1 VRPPF
6 CVQFRR
12 FIRRRVEGDPLRYRD
27 LHNALVAANMGITL
41 DRYLLRTFFASGLFG
56 LFCAIAGFFVMNLL
70 SLPEFHIGIHNIFR
84 LGIPALE
91 LSGTAVMIL
100 QVVLTAVIF
109 VLAADAAYLF
119 FLYYPSLVKK
129 NRATRINLLL
139 HNAVSYMYAL
149 RRGGA
154 QMVTIFRSISENA
167 AIYGEVVHEFRRVV
181 RDTDYFGYD
190 LITALRHLQETTPSE
205 KLQEFVQDLISVIE
219 SGGDVLAF
227 LETRVRVYQEDAR
240 FEQKTFLSTL
250 QMAAESY
257 VVLFVA
263 APLFLIIVMVVMGFV
278 STAPVMQLSIVI
290 YLLVPVGSLFFIL
303 AIDAVS
309 IKTETVEKYTETRW
323 LHEFD
328 DVRVD
333 KQAGNEP
340 LFRRLERYDKMKAFR
355 SFLRHPLRAFLIEP
369 NRTLYVTVP
378 VALAYVLLT
387 LLATPAYPDVEILI
401 DVLDDHL
408 IVALLIVLLPFGIF
422 HQLWREKVMDLEASI
437 PEFLHRLSGINQVGL
452 TLAQAIQVL
461 VKADLGVLTYEIR
474 KIQRDIDWGA
484 SVQEALVRFEVRI
497 RTPTIARVVTLITTA
512 SRMTG
517 DIGEVLNIAARDA
530 AISEN
535 LKRERRSEMFIYTA
549 IVYLVFIVFL
559 FVVAVIDTQFLS
571 VLAEINALAAGDPV
585 AGPVPLGNTPIITFE
600 RLLYHGCLIQALFSG
615 LIAGQMG
622 EGSLRAGVKHAAVM
636 LIIALVVF
644 TVVI

>member
-1 VRPPF
+1 M
-6 CVQFRR
+6 QFRR

>member
-1 VRPPF
+1 MH
-6 CVQFRR
+6 
-12 FIRRRVEGDPLRYRD
+12 YRA
-27 LHNALVAANMGITL
+27 LHNDLVAANMGITL
-41 DRYLLRTFFASGLFG
+41 DRYLLRTFLSSGLFG
-56 LFCAIAGFFVMNLL
+56 LFCAIAGSLVMNLP
-70 SLPEFHIGIHNIFR
+70 SLPEVHIGIHNIF
-84 LGIPALE
+84 GFGMPALE
-91 LSGTAVMIL
+91 LTGAAVMIL
-100 QVVLTAVIF
+100 RVVLTAVIF
-109 VLAADAAYLF
+109 VLAAVAAYLF

-129 NRATRINLLL
+129 NRAARINLLL

-181 RDTDYFGYD
+181 RDTDYFGHD

-205 KLQEFVQDLISVIE
+205 KLQEFAQDLISVIE
-219 SGGDVLAF
+219 SGGDVLEF
-227 LETRVRVYQEDAR
+227 LETRVRTYQEDAR

-250 QMAAESY
+250 QMAAEMY
-257 VVLFVA
+257 VTLFVA
-263 APLFLIIVMVVMGFV
+263 GPLFLVIIMVVMGFV
-278 STAPVMQLSIVI
+278 SSTPVMQLSIVI

-303 AIDAVS
+303 AIDTVS
-309 IKTETVEKYTETRW
+309 IKTETVEQYTEAKW
-323 LHEFD
+323 LHEFG
-328 DVRVD
+328 DVRVG
-333 KQAGNEP
+333 KQPGNEP
-340 LFRRLERYDKMKAFR
+340 FSKRLERYDKVKGFR
-355 SFLRHPLRAFLIEP
+355 SFLRHPLQAFLIEP
-369 NRTLYVTVP
+369 NRTFYVTVP
-378 VALAYVLLT
+378 VALAYILLT
-387 LLATPAYPDVEILI
+387 LLSTPAYPDVEILI

-422 HQLWREKVMDLEASI
+422 HQLWRRKVMDIEASI

-461 VKADLGVLTYEIR
+461 VKADIGVLTYEIR

-559 FVVAVIDTQFLS
+559 FVVAIIDTQFLS
-571 VLAEINALAAGDPV
+571 ALAELNTLTAGDLT
-585 AGPVPLGNTPIITFE
+585 GSPVPIGSTPIITFE

>member
-1 VRPPF
+1 
-6 CVQFRR
+6 VQFRR

-422 HQLWREKVMDLEASI
+422 HQLWRKKVMDLEASI

-571 VLAEINALAAGDPV
+571 VLAEINALAASDPV